1 VYDGRK
7 RTVRTLATISM
18 AALGSS
24 LFVAAPTQAM
34 PASPDAPTA
43 PHQPAKHKKKPARHK
58 APKPTID
65 NTQPRVDRLN
75 RQADQVTSQF
85 NTAKHQ
91 MRDAEKRLHHLQKTF
106 KYQQMRVAD
115 LRGQLAAD
123 VAPQY
128 HDQRTQLMVRY
139 ARQADRLDAR
149 RTDAQS
155 NLALVTVTKRRLGA
169 QKAVL
174 DRKYSKADDL
184 LSKLK
189 EQAAERAAQRASR
202 SEDRSATP
210 TADTSSA
217 APAASSGAAAAVQY
231 AMSKVGDAYVYGA
244 AGPSSFDC
252 SGLTMAAWQQAG
264 VSLPHSSSAQMGSGT
279 PVSQAELQPGDLVFY
294 YSPVSHVGMYIG
306 NGQIV
311 NAENPSVGV
320 KITGVNS
327 MPYAGAVRPG

>member
-7 RTVRTLATISM
+7 RTARTLATISI
-18 AALGSS
+18 AAFGSS

-43 PHQPAKHKKKPARHK
+43 PHKPQKHKKKHARHK

-65 NTQPRVDRLN
+65 NTQPRADRLN
-75 RQADQVTSQF
+75 HQADQVTGQF
-85 NTAKHQ
+85 NAARHQ
-91 MRDAEKRLHHLQKTF
+91 MRDAKKRLHQLQASSR
-106 KYQQMRVAD
+106 YQQKQAAD
-115 LRGQLAAD
+115 LRAQLAAD
-123 VAPQY
+123 VSPQY
-128 HDQRTQLMVRY
+128 HDQRTQMMVRY
-139 ARQADRLDAR
+139 ARRADRLDQRRADAR
-149 RTDAQS
+149 S
-155 NLALVTVTKRRLGA
+155 NLALVTVTKRRLGV
-169 QKAVL
+169 QKAVI
-174 DRKYSKADDL
+174 DHKASKVNDL
-184 LSKLK
+184 LSQLK
-189 EQAAERAAQRASR
+189 ERAAEQASR
-202 SEDRSATP
+202 SEERTATQTTDTP
-210 TADTSSA
+210 TTDT
-217 APAASSGAAAAVQY
+217 PAASSGAAAAVQY

-279 PVSQAELQPGDLVFY
+279 PVSQSELQPGDLVFY

>member
-43 PHQPAKHKKKPARHK
+43 PHKPVKHKKKHARHK

-75 RQADQVTSQF
+75 RQAEQITSQF
-85 NTAKHQ
+85 NTARHQ
-91 MRDAEKRLHHLQKTF
+91 MRDAKKRLHHLQKTF
-106 KYQQMRVAD
+106 KYQQTRVAD

-123 VAPQY
+123 VSPQY
-128 HDQRTQLMVRY
+128 HDQRTQLMVQY
-139 ARQADRLDAR
+139 ARQADRLAQS
-149 RTDAQS
+149 RTDAKS

-169 QKAVL
+169 QKAVI
-174 DRKYSKADDL
+174 DHKFSKANDV
-184 LSKLK
+184 LSQLK
-189 EQAAERAAQRASR
+189 ERAAEQAASR
-202 SEDRSATP
+202 SEDRSAAST
-210 TADTSSA
+210 TTTDT
-217 APAASSGAAAAVQY
+217 PAASSGAAAAVQY

-264 VSLPHSSSAQMGSGT
+264 VSLPHSSGAQMGSGT
-279 PVSQAELQPGDLVFY
+279 PVSQSELQPGDLVFY

>member
-43 PHQPAKHKKKPARHK
+43 PHKPAKHKKKHARHK

-91 MRDAEKRLHHLQKTF
+91 MRDAKKRLHHLQKTF
-106 KYQQMRVAD
+106 KYQQTRVAD

-123 VAPQY
+123 VSPQY

-139 ARQADRLDAR
+139 ARQANRLDQR

-169 QKAVL
+169 QKSVL

-184 LSKLK
+184 LSQLK
-189 EQAAERAAQRASR
+189 ERAAEQASR
-202 SEDRSATP
+202 SEDRSAAPTTDTP
-210 TADTSSA
+210 T
-217 APAASSGAAAAVQY
+217 ASSGAAAAVQY

-279 PVSQAELQPGDLVFY
+279 PVSQSELQPGDLVFY